1 MMLCS
6 SASWKKSASPRR
18 SCLRFAKRSRQHQD
32 MPRWIPQYQSNSIS
46 IFKMGF
52 VASIKNNE
60 NSNELTNIRLY
71 KTWVDTDVLEPRQ
84 HLAWQ
89 RYIEEKTRMVL
100 EMNLSQRFRFSP
112 SPPYRRFR
120 NSSCMPCPGNIIIQ
134 LPIISKTQTRVKR
147 RY

>member
-6 SASWKKSASPRR
+6 SASWKKSASPRHFVCD
-18 SCLRFAKRSRQHQD
+18 SAKRSSQHQD

-52 VASIKNNE
+52 VASIKNNG

-71 KTWVDTDVLEPRQ
+71 KTWGDTDILEPRQ

-89 RYIEEKTRMVL
+89 RYTEENNPDDIGDESLPTISV
-100 EMNLSQRFRFSP
+100 FS
-112 SPPYRRFR
+112 
-120 NSSCMPCPGNIIIQ
+120 
-134 LPIISKTQTRVKR
+134 
-147 RY
+147 